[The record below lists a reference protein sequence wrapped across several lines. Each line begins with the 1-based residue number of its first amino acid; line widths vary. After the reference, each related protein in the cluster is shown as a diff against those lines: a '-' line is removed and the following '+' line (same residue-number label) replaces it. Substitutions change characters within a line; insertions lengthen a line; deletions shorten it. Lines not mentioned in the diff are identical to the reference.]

1 MIKKI
6 ISGGQ
11 TGADRGGLLAG
22 RHLGIETGGTA
33 PPDFITE
40 VGVDDSLRD

>member
-1 MIKKI
+1 MMVRKI

-22 RHLGIETGGTA
+22 EALKIETGGTA
-33 PPDFITE
+33 PPIFMTE
-40 VGVDDSLRD
+40 LGPCL